1 MAVKVFFIA
10 LVAAVAFVNG
20 WTDAP
25 NAISSCISTRS
36 LTPRKAV
43 LLASVCNLAGAL
55 LPALLSSDVAES
67 VYSIID
73 FGGDKELALRSLCAG
88 MSAVIIWALIA
99 FLFGIPTSE
108 SHALLSGICGA
119 ALGGSV
125 GSAAINGAEWGA
137 VFVGLL
143 ASTLPAYL
151 LARLFFSIVLHIFSD
166 FDRRSTM
173 KYFIRAQK
181 LSASTSSFLHGAQDS
196 QKFVG
201 VLMLGLSLEGST
213 EVSSSFKAPIWVS
226 LGCALIMTLGTM
238 CGGTRIIKKVG
249 ENMVKLDAAAGT
261 ASDAASSITLG
272 LCTLFGIPVS
282 TTHSKTCAMMG
293 AGSLTGRGVD
303 RGVARQMFLA
313 WALTFPACAVIG
325 YILGVFTA

>member
-36 LTPRKAV
+36 LAPRKAV

-55 LPALLSSDVAES
+55 IPALLSSSVAES

-125 GSAAINGAEWGA
+125 GSAAINVSEWRT
-137 VFVGLL
+137 VFIGLL
-143 ASTLPAYL
+143 LSTLPAYL
-151 LARLFFSIVLHIFSD
+151 LAKIFYSVIL
-166 FDRRSTM
+166 RQNR
-173 KYFIRAQK
+173 
-181 LSASTSSFLHGAQDS
+181 
-196 QKFVG
+196 
-201 VLMLGLSLEGST
+201 
-213 EVSSSFKAPIWVS
+213 KAF
-226 LGCALIMTLGTM
+226 
-238 CGGTRIIKKVG
+238 R
-249 ENMVKLDAAAGT
+249 
-261 ASDAASSITLG
+261 
-272 LCTLFGIPVS
+272 
-282 TTHSKTCAMMG
+282 
-293 AGSLTGRGVD
+293 
-303 RGVARQMFLA
+303 
-313 WALTFPACAVIG
+313 
-325 YILGVFTA
+325 